1 MRFSIIVVC
10 LNPGDKLNRTLDSV
24 LSQTFSDYE
33 IVVKD
38 GGSRDGSV
46 ESMRLDAR
54 IRFYKEQDGGIYE
67 AMNQAVSHVKGDF
80 VLF

>member
-10 LNPGDKLNRTLDSV
+10 LNPGDKLNQTLDSI
-24 LSQTFSDYE
+24 LSQTCRDYE

-46 ESMRLDAR
+46 ETMRTDSR
-54 IRFYKEQDGGIYE
+54 IRLYREKDGSIY
-67 AMNQAVSHVKGDF
+67 AVSYTHLTLPTNSLV
-80 VLF
+80 